1 MVLVKARAEALAI
14 EMEPRQLGAWFA
26 VSESPSFRGSGR
38 TQGMSDVR
46 LKSGCL
52 GVEDP
57 RVSSETRRTRRVSR
71 RLLFIAAGAALALAA
86 PGRAYADL
94 GTPDRRG
101 PVHPISF
108 PVVGDVWYADTFG
121 APRGLSRTHA
131 GQDLMADKMQPLVAV
146 ADGTVSWLTRR
157 EASYGYIVTISGDD
171 GWTYNYVHLNND
183 TPGTDD
189 GRASLSDVFG
199 PDINQ
204 GARVTAGQLVGFV
217 GDSGNAE
224 DVAPQL
230 HFEMEDPDGNV
241 VNPMAS
247 LDAASRLAAPVGS
260 AAVDTVDS
268 LFPRLAG
275 SDRVATALEVS
286 RSGWPDGTAAEV
298 VLAAGDRYAE
308 ALPASVLAAQRGGPL
323 LLVSGGALAEELV
336 AELARLG
343 ARRVISI
350 GSVPLAVDD
359 ALQQRGVDVSRVG
372 VADDTVA
379 TAAAIAIVVGATG
392 GRVVVVS
399 GGSFADG
406 VSAATL
412 AAGRGWPVLLSNRDY
427 IPQVSVDAWRALGG
441 PPVTVIGGLGVVGS
455 NIQAFLGAD
464 RLAGNDRYGTAA
476 AVVDASLGLG
486 RTLTDVLATTGTAF
500 PDALAAAPLSARR
513 AGVTILVDG
522 SSAAADGAMRAWL
535 AERRHLVGGVQV
547 LGGATAVT
555 PMAERALAATLG
567 RGTR

>member
-1 MVLVKARAEALAI
+1 MVV
-14 EMEPRQLGAWFA
+14 
-26 VSESPSFRGSGR
+26 
-38 TQGMSDVR
+38 
-46 LKSGCL
+46 
-52 GVEDP
+52 
-57 RVSSETRRTRRVSR
+57 
-71 RLLFIAAGAALALAA
+71 AAGAVLALAA
-86 PGRAYADL
+86 PGGAYADV
-94 GTPDRRG
+94 GAPDRRG
-101 PVHPISF
+101 PVHTITF

-121 APRGLSRTHA
+121 AARGTSRTHA
-131 GQDLMADKMQPLVAV
+131 GQDLMADKLQPLVAV
-146 ADGTVSWLTRR
+146 ADGTVSWLTLP
-157 EASYGYIVTISGDD
+157 EASYGYMVTITADD
-171 GWTYNYVHLNND
+171 GWTYHYVHLNND

-189 GRASLSDVFG
+189 GQASLSDVFG
-199 PDINQ
+199 PGIEQ

-247 LDAASRLAAPVGS
+247 LDAASRLATPVDPAPAG
-260 AAVDTVDS
+260 AVDS

-359 ALQQRGVDVSRVG
+359 ALYERGVNVRRVG
-372 VADDTVA
+372 VANDAAA
-379 TAAAIAIVVGATG
+379 TAAAIATVVGATG

-412 AAGRGWPVLLSNRDY
+412 AAGRGWPVLLATRAY
-427 IPQVSVDAWRALGG
+427 MPQVSVDAWRALGE
-441 PPVTVIGGLGVVGS
+441 PPVTVVGGVGVVGS
-455 NIQAFLGAD
+455 NIQAFLAAD

-486 RTLTDVLATTGTAF
+486 RTLTDVLAATGTSF

-522 SSAAADGAMRAWL
+522 SSAAADGAMQKWL

-555 PMAERALAATLG
+555 PRAEQALATTLG
-567 RGTR
+567 RGIR